1 MELQALQ
8 DFGAYRVTVAILV
21 VLLIAARLRTTFVA
35 HADVEPVQFEEV
47 PTWHLV
53 SLDLPRD
60 GGLPG

>member
-8 DFGAYRVTVAILV
+8 DFAIYRSTLAVLAL
-21 VLLIAARLRTTFVA
+21 LLIAARLRTTFVA
-35 HADVEPVQFEEV
+35 KVDDEPVQFEEV